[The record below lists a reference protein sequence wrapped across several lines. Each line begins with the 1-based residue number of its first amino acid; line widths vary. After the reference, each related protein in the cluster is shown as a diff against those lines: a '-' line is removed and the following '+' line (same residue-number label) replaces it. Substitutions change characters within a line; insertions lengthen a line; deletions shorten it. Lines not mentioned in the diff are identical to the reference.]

1 MINFSDKSNCC
12 GCNACTQRCPKQ
24 CITMHEDE
32 EGFLY
37 PKIESLYCIHCD
49 LCETVCPMLNQ
60 NEPRLPQK
68 VYAAKNNNEKQ
79 RLHSSSGGVFI
90 LLAEQIIKQGGVVFG
105 ARFNKNWEV
114 EHCYTETFEG
124 LKPLMRS
131 KYVQSNIGNTFYEAK
146 KFLKQGR
153 LVLFIGTSCQ
163 IAGLKKFLHKEY
175 ENLLT
180 IDLICHGVP
189 SPGVWK
195 TYLEEIK
202 ANSETLVKKNI
213 IQFSSSKVLTEITN
227 INFREK
233 QLGGYSWKK
242 YGFTVS
248 TKLQCKD
255 EKNLISLS
263 SPFNINPFMKGFLA
277 NLYLR
282 PSCYKCPSKAG
293 RSSSDLTIGDFWGIN
308 KFKPDFDDD
317 KGVGAILVYTS
328 KGEEILHSID
338 IELRQMSYY
347 EVIKHNCSIHSSVA
361 ISNRR
366 KQFWKHYSK
375 THNLRLSV
383 TRTLKTSIK
392 ERIKSKIVKL
402 KQIVLKNENCNFNS

>member
-1 MINFSDKSNCC
+1 MINLSDKSDCC
-12 GCNACTQRCPKQ
+12 GCNACVQCCPKQ
-24 CITMHEDE
+24 CIIMHEDE

-37 PKIESLYCIHCD
+37 PKIESSYCIHCG

-79 RLHSSSGGVFI
+79 RLQSSSGGIFI

-105 ARFNKNWEV
+105 VRFNKNWEV
-114 EHCYTETFEG
+114 EHCHAETIEE

-153 LVLFIGTSCQ
+153 PVLFIGTSCQ

-175 ENLLT
+175 ENLLA

-202 ANSETLVKKNI
+202 VNSEILVKKNTLRP
-213 IQFSSSKVLTEITN
+213 SSSKVLTEITN

-233 QLGGYSWKK
+233 QLGGYSWEK
-242 YGFTVS
+242 YGFAIS
-248 TKLQCKD
+248 TKSQYKD
-255 EKNLISLS
+255 GKNFISLS

-282 PSCYKCPSKAG
+282 PSCYKCPAKAG

-328 KGEEILHSID
+328 KGEKILHSID
-338 IELRQMSYY
+338 IELKQMNYY
-347 EVIKHNCSIHSSVA
+347 EVIEYNHSIHSSV
-361 ISNRR
+361 SMPNRR

-375 THNLRLSV
+375 THNIRLSV
-383 TRTLKTSIK
+383 ARTLKTTLKEKIK
-392 ERIKSKIVKL
+392 GKIIKFKE
-402 KQIVLKNENCNFNS
+402 VLRKK